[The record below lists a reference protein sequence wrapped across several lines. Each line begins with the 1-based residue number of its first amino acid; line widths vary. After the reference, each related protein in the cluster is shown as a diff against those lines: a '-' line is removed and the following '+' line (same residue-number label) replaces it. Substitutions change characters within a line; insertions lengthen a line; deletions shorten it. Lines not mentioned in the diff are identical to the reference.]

1 MATTQYDHDAPAAAN
16 SSRPDDRTTTTTTT
30 AAAGRL
36 PLDDSDLAGDLLLGA
51 KQIAEH
57 MTSLG
62 IPTDED
68 DVYYAH
74 RAGKLP
80 IGKYG
85 AHLLA
90 SRRRLTRHTQKIAA
104 L

>member
-1 MATTQYDHDAPAAAN
+1 MVNAQSHHDTPAATD
-16 SSRPDDRTTTTTTT
+16 SSRRGPPT
-30 AAAGRL
+30 
-36 PLDDSDLAGDLLLGA
+36 DDSDLVAGDLLLGA

-90 SRRRLTRHTQKIAA
+90 SRRRLGRHVQKIAA
-104 L
+104 P